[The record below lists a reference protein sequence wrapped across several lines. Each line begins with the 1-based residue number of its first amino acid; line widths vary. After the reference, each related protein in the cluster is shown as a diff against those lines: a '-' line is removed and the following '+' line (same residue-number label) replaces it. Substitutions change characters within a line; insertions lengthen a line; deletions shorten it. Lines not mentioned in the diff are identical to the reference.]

1 MYSWELAKTGRT
13 GVINIMIMLYN
24 PELGAEKR
32 QAVSLAYCHVQLGAE
47 NRQGRG
53 VLVL

>member
-32 QAVSLAYCHVQLGAE
+32 QAVSLAFAMYSWELKT
-47 NRQGRG
+47 GRG
-53 VLVL
+53 GVF